1 MSKGISTGG
10 FHDIPTT
17 VNLGGS
23 IIDWAQGN
31 VFASEIN
38 SDTTF
43 SFLNDTDGRTIV
55 IKIKN
60 TTASS
65 LNLTWPSSVIAPDI
79 LVGAN
84 KTKIVT
90 LIKIGSDVFMA
101 STEL

>member
-1 MSKGISTGG
+1 MSKSINTGG

-17 VNLGGS
+17 VNLSGS

-55 IKIKN
+55 VKIKN

-65 LNLTWPSSVIAPDI
+65 LNLTWPSSVVSPNPF
-79 LVGAN
+79 LGAN
-84 KTKIVT
+84 VTKIVT
-90 LIKIGSDVFMA
+90 LIKIGTSVYMA